1 MTDIG
6 LLSHHHSAMYFL
18 INEEQAQQQI
28 TAFLAQYPRKRELS
42 CNISELLLYAKIKS
56 NNSIESR
63 TDIMRYKSRKFLFGT
78 NVRYYRP
85 QYICSTIYIY

>member
-18 INEEQAQQQI
+18 INEEQ
-28 TAFLAQYPRKRELS
+28 AQYPRKRELS